1 MAKTP
6 VSDSLKALRKE
17 AKKLKVDFE
26 PETTEAELQILV
38 DAANAA
44 NGAQAAKAA
53 ETGKAPEQS
62 APAGSTPSPQEP
74 EVKEGGDESQPAAKG
89 EQIIQTLTTRNKEKF
104 ELVQTKDGV
113 VLRNLPARQ
122 VLAEFA
128 TVDEGKHHLENLSRF

>member
-26 PETTEAELQILV
+26 AETTEAELQILV
-38 DAANAA
+38 DAAKAA
-44 NGAQAAKAA
+44 AGAQAQKAA
-53 ETGKAPEQS
+53 ETGSAPAQT

-74 EVKEGGDESQPAAKG
+74 EVKEGGEQPAAKG